1 MCAHGALGFWLSRQE
16 ANMPSPKRAQIIARA
31 ENAERRESSRYQANE
46 AATLW
51 YRGKSFACTVLN
63 VSAGGAL
70 VESSFVPS
78 VGAAVDLD
86 VVKWGQFPA
95 KVVHVTGDH
104 LGLMFLSDEQ
114 AKTSM
119 DAKKL

>member
-1 MCAHGALGFWLSRQE
+1 MV
-16 ANMPSPKRAQIIARA
+16 ARA
-31 ENAERRESSRYQANE
+31 ESAERRETSRYQVNE

-51 YRGKSFACTVLN
+51 HDGQSYACTVLN

-78 VGAAVDLD
+78 VGAAVALD

-104 LGLMFLSDEQ
+104 LGLMFLPDEQ
-114 AKTSM
+114 VNTTNRRKPQWTQKTV
-119 DAKKL
+119 ALIGRALHR

>member
-1 MCAHGALGFWLSRQE
+1 
-16 ANMPSPKRAQIIARA
+16 MPSPKRAQIIARA

-46 AATLW
+46 AATLS
-51 YRGKSFACTVLN
+51 YRGESFTCTVLN

-95 KVVHVTGDH
+95 KGAHVTGDR
-104 LGLMFLSDEQ
+104 LGLMFLSDQQ
-114 AKTSM
+114 AKNPM
-119 DAKKL
+119 GAAKRKPR